1 MAALEQDNSSR
12 YGFAKAC
19 AANDLCRVHT
29 VDSVLAPPE
38 SATAS
43 TPTLPVALALL
54 DAAGYDLIAV
64 RTRKGVKITNR
75 RRNVG

>member
-43 TPTLPVALALL
+43 TPTLTVALALL

-64 RTRKGVKITNR
+64 RTRKGVKITNK
-75 RRNVG
+75 RRNVV